1 MQDADPQYDTVDNIL
16 LLLIPE
22 KVPSVCSQRWIL
34 AYILSA
40 GFFFV
45 YALRVNISVA
55 LVCMVKTPVTNSSVL
70 ASTQNNN
77 TQDDQCGEL
86 QVQSFNENQASI
98 LHCLSSYPFYVCV
111 TK

>member
-1 MQDADPQYDTVDNIL
+1 M
-16 LLLIPE
+16 
-22 KVPSVCSQRWIL
+22 
-34 AYILSA
+34 
-40 GFFFV
+40 

-55 LVCMVKTPVTNSSVL
+55 LVCMVKTPVTNSSVV

-86 QVQSFNENQASI
+86 QVQRFSENQASI
-98 LHCLSSYPFYVCV
+98 LHFLNSYPLYVFV